1 MTKGYERL
9 TPQRESGIMKSSTS
23 GGYGAIP
30 TTHAPKQIVPR
41 TQRAHSPFASPSNR
55 GRVVMSNADTIV
67 VDETRDGHLAV
78 SSTGYSKPSSSSA
91 TSKPSKNGGK
101 KKGRRPPVP
110 VVIEDKSQNE

>member
-1 MTKGYERL
+1 M
-9 TPQRESGIMKSSTS
+9 
-23 GGYGAIP
+23 
-30 TTHAPKQIVPR
+30 PR

-78 SSTGYSKPSSSSA
+78 SSTGYSKPSSSSSTA

-101 KKGRRPPVP
+101 KKGRRPAVP
-110 VVIEDKSQNE
+110 VVIADKSQDD

>member
-1 MTKGYERL
+1 M
-9 TPQRESGIMKSSTS
+9 
-23 GGYGAIP
+23 
-30 TTHAPKQIVPR
+30 PR
-41 TQRAHSPFASPSNR
+41 TLRAHSPFASPSTH

-78 SSTGYSKPSSSSA
+78 AATGYIKPSSSTA

-110 VVIEDKSQNE
+110 VVIADKSEDE